1 MEDITDADYAHKK
14 NCKNVVIKKK
24 TGRISWFVCSKGYII
39 LEDIFENLRNT
50 CFEIYELH
58 PAKFISDPGFAWQVA
73 LKKTKVNLVLLTDI
87 DVLLMVEKILEEE
100 HVTSFVDI
108 QKLITNTWKIMIKIN
123 SHHIFNI
130 GMKIVNMDG
139 KCHKRFQ

>member
-1 MEDITDADYAHKK
+1 M
-14 NCKNVVIKKK
+14 
-24 TGRISWFVCSKGYII
+24 
-39 LEDIFENLRNT
+39 
-50 CFEIYELH
+50 CFEIYEFH

-108 QKLITNTWKIMIKIN
+108 QKLITNT
-123 SHHIFNI
+123 
-130 GMKIVNMDG
+130 
-139 KCHKRFQ
+139 

>member
-1 MEDITDADYAHKK
+1 M
-14 NCKNVVIKKK
+14 
-24 TGRISWFVCSKGYII
+24 F
-39 LEDIFENLRNT
+39 
-50 CFEIYELH
+50 FEIYELH

-108 QKLITNTWKIMIKIN
+108 QKLITNT
-123 SHHIFNI
+123 
-130 GMKIVNMDG
+130 
-139 KCHKRFQ
+139 